1 MADFLLVIVTVVA
14 VGLGAF
20 HLGRQT
26 QKDRIEYLL
35 DELDAASSLTNDLL
49 QLRQQSG
56 PKHLRVVRD
65 EV

>member
-1 MADFLLVIVTVVA
+1 MADLLLVIVTVII

-49 QLRQQSG
+49 HLRQQSG
-56 PKHLRVVRD
+56 SKRLRLVRG
-65 EV
+65 EE

>member
-1 MADFLLVIVTVVA
+1 MADLLLVIVTVII

-49 QLRQQSG
+49 HLRQESG
-56 PKHLRVVRD
+56 SKRLRLVRG
-65 EV
+65 EE